1 MGESN
6 MNRPAQIISIL
17 IFSVSVSVFAGC
29 GKQETTDTSTNG
41 TIPTTSETVVKEETD
56 QPAALQNLDEIKW
69 NDVKDPLIEDAM
81 IATLKAAIAA
91 FVSKDLDQFHAAL
104 GPDVGTGHD
113 YLFDHPVKFTG
124 IAEAMKENNRI
135 LIPIVGERLKNEEGY
150 SPDIRYTFYLEKDKD
165 GAWKI
170 VSID

>member
-1 MGESN
+1 

-81 IATLKAAIAA
+81 IAN
-91 FVSKDLDQFHAAL
+91 SKQQ
-104 GPDVGTGHD
+104 
-113 YLFDHPVKFTG
+113 
-124 IAEAMKENNRI
+124 
-135 LIPIVGERLKNEEGY
+135 
-150 SPDIRYTFYLEKDKD
+150 
-165 GAWKI
+165 
-170 VSID
+170 